1 MKKLKLF
8 LILAAM
14 LSSILAA
21 SGYAMATSSEG
32 FRTEGQDVFDDWD
45 ISRTRSDGADGFYQ
59 VVKTGF
65 RPVIAYESLGEE
77 ASTAYHLGEQMA
89 EQYPDRIQRA
99 EKIFYYVR
107 DRVRYTP
114 DKDQFEYDEFA
125 QNADELADKIAQNG
139 FGHGDCEDS
148 AILLAVMYKG
158 AGYRSAIAIAP
169 GHTAAMVYLPE
180 YKKGS
185 NFKMDGE
192 EGWFWAEATGRRN
205 TLGWVAK
212 EFIDGKFKI
221 KEHTCVEASLNNE
234 ILGTAINEF
243 VITSVDL
250 LKPIDFRVLV
260 DEVVT
265 SVSLAD
271 GLIVSTAIGSTGHSL
286 SSGGAVVDAD
296 LKNLQI
302 SWINPINLA
311 IRPLILGS
319 HREIKIRCATR
330 INLIKV
336 VIDGQRSIEFSPPIE
351 LTFRASKKPVKFYRK
366 RTFMERLRQHLHPE
380 VRDQKY

>member
-1 MKKLKLF
+1 MAKTPNIGIFSQVLF
-8 LILAAM
+8 QETIE
-14 LSSILAA
+14 IIC
-21 SGYAMATSSEG
+21 
-32 FRTEGQDVFDDWD
+32 D
-45 ISRTRSDGADGFYQ
+45 
-59 VVKTGF
+59 
-65 RPVIAYESLGEE
+65 
-77 ASTAYHLGEQMA
+77 
-89 EQYPDRIQRA
+89 
-99 EKIFYYVR
+99 
-107 DRVRYTP
+107 
-114 DKDQFEYDEFA
+114 
-125 QNADELADKIAQNG
+125 
-139 FGHGDCEDS
+139 
-148 AILLAVMYKG
+148 LLAVVENKPDFKFFMNPELYKFVNQSNPEIINQFREVELEDMDVDCIISIG
-158 AGYRSAIAIAP
+158 GDGTILRIAR
-169 GHTAAMVYLPE
+169 TWPE
-180 YKKGS
+180 IPILSINKGRKGFMTEIEPS
-185 NFKMDGE
+185 DVKEKF
-192 EGWFWAEATGRRN
+192 
-205 TLGWVAK
+205 K

-221 KEHTCVEASLNNE
+221 KEHTCVEASVNNE

-351 LTFRASKKPVKFYRK
+351 LTFRASKKSVKFYRK